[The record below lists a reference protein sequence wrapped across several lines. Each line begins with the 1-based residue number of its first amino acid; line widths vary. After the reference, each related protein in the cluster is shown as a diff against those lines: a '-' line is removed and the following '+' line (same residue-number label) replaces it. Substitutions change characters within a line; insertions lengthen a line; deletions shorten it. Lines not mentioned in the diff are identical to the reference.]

1 MSLRVPDSLTASNSE
16 GYRTSV
22 RLWPGGLSFSGGIPS
37 DEGSFF
43 CEETEVDVA
52 RSPLQTLR
60 DLFREH
66 PFLSYPYAAVRIIT
80 SEPNYTI
87 VPEAIYE
94 DEAKERLYR
103 FTFATPV
110 ETVVAQPLRELE
122 SVLLFGLRRDMH
134 DFIAQTLPSAHWE
147 HTLASLLIGW
157 HERSLRALHAHMYAV
172 VQDRTMDVAC
182 FDRGALRFVNRFE
195 VENHDDMMYYLLYVW
210 KQLELDQR
218 NDTLTLSAVA
228 SVAFDLKEQ
237 LQTYLRDIRVEAIQT
252 LYRADD
258 RAATVGRLTVTPTTN
273 T

>member
-1 MSLRVPDSLTASNSE
+1 MNLRVPESLTASNSE

-43 CEETEVDVA
+43 CEETEVDVT
-52 RSPLQTLR
+52 RPYLQTLR

-66 PFLSYPYAAVRIIT
+66 PFLSYPYAAVRIVT
-80 SEPNYTI
+80 SEPNYTL

-110 ETVVAQPLRELE
+110 ETVAVQPMSALE

-134 DFIAQTLPSAHWE
+134 EFITQTQPTAHWE
-147 HTLASLLIGW
+147 HALASLLLRW

-182 FDRGALRFVNRFE
+182 FERGALRFVNRFE
-195 VENHDDMMYYLLYVW
+195 VENHDDIMYYLLYVW
-210 KQLELDQR
+210 KQLTLDQR
-218 NDTLTLSAVA
+218 NDSLTLSAVT
-228 SVAFDLKEQ
+228 SVAFDLKEK
-237 LQTYLRDIRVEAIQT
+237 LQTYLKDVRVEAIQE

-258 RAATVGRLTVTPTTN
+258 RAATVGLT
-273 T
+273 

>member
-1 MSLRVPDSLTASNSE
+1 MNLRVPESLTASNSE

-43 CEETEVDVA
+43 CEETEVDVT

-66 PFLSYPYAAVRIIT
+66 PFLCYPYAAVRIIT

-110 ETVVAQPLRELE
+110 ETVAVQPMSALE
-122 SVLLFGLRRDMH
+122 SVLLFDLRRDIH
-134 DFIAQTLPSAHWE
+134 EFITQTLPVAHWE
-147 HTLASLLIGW
+147 HALASLLLRW

-182 FDRGALRFVNRFE
+182 FDRGTLRFVNRFE
-195 VENHDDMMYYLLYVW
+195 VENHDDIMYYLLYVW
-210 KQLELDQR
+210 KQLTLDQR
-218 NDTLTLSAVA
+218 NDSLTLSAVT
-228 SVAFDLKEQ
+228 SVAFDLKEK
-237 LQTYLRDIRVEAIQT
+237 LQTYLKDVRVEAIQE

-258 RAATVGRLTVTPTTN
+258 RAATVGLT
-273 T
+273 

>member
-1 MSLRVPDSLTASNSE
+1 MTRP
-16 GYRTSV
+16 Y
-22 RLWPGGLSFSGGIPS
+22 
-37 DEGSFF
+37 
-43 CEETEVDVA
+43 
-52 RSPLQTLR
+52 LQTLR

-66 PFLSYPYAAVRIIT
+66 PFLSYPYAAVRIVS
-80 SEPNYTI
+80 SEPNYTL

-110 ETVVAQPLRELE
+110 ETVAVQPMSALE

-147 HTLASLLIGW
+147 HTLASLLLRW

-195 VENHDDMMYYLLYVW
+195 VENHDDIMYYLLYVW
-210 KQLELDQR
+210 KQLSLDQR
-218 NDTLTLSAVA
+218 NDSLTLSAVT
-228 SVAFDLKEQ
+228 SVAFDLKEK
-237 LQTYLRDIRVEAIQT
+237 LQTYLKDIRVEAIQE

-258 RAATVGRLTVTPTTN
+258 RAATVGLT
-273 T
+273 

>member
-1 MSLRVPDSLTASNSE
+1 MNLRVPESLTASNSE

-43 CEETEVDVA
+43 CEETEVDVT
-52 RSPLQTLR
+52 RPYLQTLR

-66 PFLSYPYAAVRIIT
+66 PFLSYPYAAVRIVT
-80 SEPNYTI
+80 SEPNYTL

-110 ETVVAQPLRELE
+110 ETVAVQPMSALE

-134 DFIAQTLPSAHWE
+134 EFIAQTQPTAHWE
-147 HTLASLLIGW
+147 HALASLLLRW
-157 HERSLRALHAHMYAV
+157 HERSLRALHAQMYAV

-195 VENHDDMMYYLLYVW
+195 VENHDDIMYYLLYVW
-210 KQLELDQR
+210 KQLTLDQR
-218 NDTLTLSAVA
+218 NDSLTLSAVT
-228 SVAFDLKEQ
+228 SVAFDLKEK
-237 LQTYLRDIRVEAIQT
+237 LQTYLKDVRVEAIQE

-258 RAATVGRLTVTPTTN
+258 RAATVGLT
-273 T
+273 

>member
-1 MSLRVPDSLTASNSE
+1 M
-16 GYRTSV
+16 SV

-43 CEETEVDVA
+43 CEETEVDVT
-52 RSPLQTLR
+52 RPYLQTLR

-66 PFLSYPYAAVRIIT
+66 PFLSYPYAAVRIVT
-80 SEPNYTI
+80 SEPNYTL

-110 ETVVAQPLRELE
+110 ETVAVQPMSALE

-134 DFIAQTLPSAHWE
+134 EFITQTQPTAHWE
-147 HTLASLLIGW
+147 HALASLLLRW

-182 FDRGALRFVNRFE
+182 FDRGTLRFVNRFE
-195 VENHDDMMYYLLYVW
+195 VENHDDIMYYLLYVW
-210 KQLELDQR
+210 KQLSLNQR
-218 NDTLTLSAVA
+218 NDSLTLSAVT
-228 SVAFDLKEQ
+228 SVAFDLKEK
-237 LQTYLRDIRVEAIQT
+237 LQTYLKDVRVEAIQE

-258 RAATVGRLTVTPTTN
+258 RAATVGLT
-273 T
+273 

>member
-1 MSLRVPDSLTASNSE
+1 MNLRVPESLTASNSE

-43 CEETEVDVA
+43 CEETEVDVT
-52 RSPLQTLR
+52 RPYLQTLR

-66 PFLSYPYAAVRIIT
+66 PFLSYPYAAVRIVT
-80 SEPNYTI
+80 SEPNYTL

-110 ETVVAQPLRELE
+110 ETVAVQPMSALE
-122 SVLLFGLRRDMH
+122 SVLLFGLRRDTH
-134 DFIAQTLPSAHWE
+134 EFITQTLPVAHWE
-147 HTLASLLIGW
+147 HALASLLLRW
-157 HERSLRALHAHMYAV
+157 HERSLRALHDHMYAV

-195 VENHDDMMYYLLYVW
+195 VENHDDIMYYLLYVW
-210 KQLELDQR
+210 KQLTLDQR
-218 NDTLTLSAVA
+218 NDSLTLSAVT
-228 SVAFDLKEQ
+228 SVAFDLKEK
-237 LQTYLRDIRVEAIQT
+237 LQTYLKDVRVEAIQE

-258 RAATVGRLTVTPTTN
+258 RAATVGLT
-273 T
+273 

>member
-1 MSLRVPDSLTASNSE
+1 MT
-16 GYRTSV
+16 V

-43 CEETEVDVA
+43 CQETEVDVT
-52 RSPLQTLR
+52 RPYLQTLR

-66 PFLSYPYAAVRIIT
+66 PFLSYPYAAVRIVT
-80 SEPNYTI
+80 SEPNYTL

-110 ETVVAQPLRELE
+110 ETVAVQPMSALE

-134 DFIAQTLPSAHWE
+134 EFITQTQPTAHWE
-147 HTLASLLIGW
+147 HALASLLLRW

-182 FDRGALRFVNRFE
+182 FDRGTLRFVNRFE
-195 VENHDDMMYYLLYVW
+195 VENHDDIMYYLLYVW
-210 KQLELDQR
+210 KQLSLNQR
-218 NDTLTLSAVA
+218 NDSLTLSAVT
-228 SVAFDLKEQ
+228 SVAFDLKEK
-237 LQTYLRDIRVEAIQT
+237 LQTYLKDVRVEAIQE

-258 RAATVGRLTVTPTTN
+258 RAATVGLT
-273 T
+273 

>member
-1 MSLRVPDSLTASNSE
+1 MTRP
-16 GYRTSV
+16 Y
-22 RLWPGGLSFSGGIPS
+22 
-37 DEGSFF
+37 
-43 CEETEVDVA
+43 
-52 RSPLQTLR
+52 LQTLR

-66 PFLSYPYAAVRIIT
+66 PFLSYPYAAVRIVT
-80 SEPNYTI
+80 SEPNYTL

-110 ETVVAQPLRELE
+110 ETVAVQPMSALE

-147 HTLASLLIGW
+147 HTLTSLLLRW

-195 VENHDDMMYYLLYVW
+195 VENHDDIMYYLLYVW
-210 KQLELDQR
+210 KQLSLDQR
-218 NDTLTLSAVA
+218 NDSLTLSAVT
-228 SVAFDLKEQ
+228 SVAFDLKEK
-237 LQTYLRDIRVEAIQT
+237 LQTYLKDIRVEAIQE

-258 RAATVGRLTVTPTTN
+258 RAATVGLT
-273 T
+273 

>member
-1 MSLRVPDSLTASNSE
+1 MNLRVPESLTASNSE

-43 CEETEVDVA
+43 CEETEVDVT
-52 RSPLQTLR
+52 RPYLQTLR

-66 PFLSYPYAAVRIIT
+66 PFLSYPYAAVRIVT
-80 SEPNYTI
+80 SEPNYTL

-110 ETVVAQPLRELE
+110 ETVAVQPMSALE

-134 DFIAQTLPSAHWE
+134 EFIAQTQPTAHWE
-147 HTLASLLIGW
+147 HALASLLLRW

-195 VENHDDMMYYLLYVW
+195 VENHDDIMYYLLYVW
-210 KQLELDQR
+210 KQLTLDQR
-218 NDTLTLSAVA
+218 NDSLTLSAVT
-228 SVAFDLKEQ
+228 SVAFDLKEK
-237 LQTYLRDIRVEAIQT
+237 LQTYLKDVRVEAIQE

-258 RAATVGRLTVTPTTN
+258 RAATVGLT
-273 T
+273 

>member
-1 MSLRVPDSLTASNSE
+1 MNLRVPDSLTASNSE
-16 GYRTSV
+16 KYRTSV

-43 CEETEVDVA
+43 CGETEVDVT
-52 RSPLQTLR
+52 RPYLQTLR

-66 PFLSYPYAAVRIIT
+66 PFLSYPYAAVRIVT
-80 SEPNYTI
+80 SEPNYTL

-103 FTFATPV
+103 FTSATPV
-110 ETVVAQPLRELE
+110 ETVAVQPMSALE

-147 HTLASLLIGW
+147 HTLASLLLRW

-182 FDRGALRFVNRFE
+182 FDRGAVRFVGRFE
-195 VENHDDMMYYLLYVW
+195 VENHDDIMYYLLYVW
-210 KQLELDQR
+210 KQLSLDQR
-218 NDTLTLSAVA
+218 NDSLTLSAVT
-228 SVAFDLKEQ
+228 SVAFDLKEK
-237 LQTYLRDIRVEAIQT
+237 LQTYLKDIRVEAIQE

-258 RAATVGRLTVTPTTN
+258 RAATVGLT
-273 T
+273 